1 MRRFLPAR
9 GRPAV
14 SFDRNKP
21 VLVVD
26 DTYAIVRIVRTL
38 LNAQGVLDV
47 EGAGSGP
54 EAIRKLNQKEYG
66 LVICDYHMTPM
77 SGADLKLIMDGRPE
91 WAGIPFLMMT
101 ASDKAQ
107 IIKQKLDRPNAPP
120 VIMKPF
126 TAETLMN
133 AMNVAAAA

>member
-1 MRRFLPAR
+1 M
-9 GRPAV
+9 
-14 SFDRNKP
+14 SFDRSKP

-91 WAGIPFLMMT
+91 WAGIPFLLMT
-101 ASDKAQ
+101 ANDKAAAV
-107 IIKQKLDRPNAPP
+107 KLKDRPNAPP
-120 VIMKPF
+120 VIAKPF
-126 TAETLMN
+126 TAETLLN
-133 AMNVAAAA
+133 AMDLAAAA

>member
-1 MRRFLPAR
+1 M
-9 GRPAV
+9 
-14 SFDRNKP
+14 SFDRSKP

-54 EAIRKLNQKEYG
+54 EAIRKLSQKEYG
-66 LVICDYHMTPM
+66 LVVCDYYMTPM

-91 WAGIPFLMMT
+91 WAGIPFLLMT
-101 ASDKAQ
+101 TNDAGAKA
-107 IIKQKLDRPNAPP
+107 KLDRPGAP
-120 VIMKPF
+120 ILIQKPF
-126 TAETLMN
+126 TAEALLA
-133 AMNVAAAA
+133 AMDRAVSAVAA